1 MTENKKNSFI
11 IYTEYW
17 DCLQGLDHSAI
28 GKIFEAIFKWQR
40 GEDFTITDQAT
51 RIGFNFIKSQIE
63 RDQKKWEATKKKRSE
78 AGKKGMGSRW
88 ENNKGITKDNKGIT
102 KITVD
107 VNDNVDVDVLH
118 KCNNNNLFKNK
129 LSKTTL
135 FDVEE
140 IEKKPKEDKRKQ
152 EVNFVLDFFKE
163 KAGFYPIDPK
173 PRFVANNFF
182 RKVNSRWKKARG
194 CDIPFDAFESLTK
207 EYFDWYFKENDRVET
222 KRLQTV
228 YKNLEVYLS
237 KLGRQNGRKTY

>member
-1 MTENKKNSFI
+1 MK
-11 IYTEYW
+11 
-17 DCLQGLDHSAI
+17 
-28 GKIFEAIFKWQR
+28 
-40 GEDFTITDQAT
+40 
-51 RIGFNFIKSQIE
+51 
-63 RDQKKWEATKKKRSE
+63 TKKTFIQYTDYYDKFSRLNDEQLGQLYRSILTYQKGLPVKIDDPLTAALFDVVKVDMDNEKKKYQEKCEKNQEIAKKRE
-78 AGKKGMGSRW
+78 LKKRTRTCTNVHERAKQAPN
-88 ENNKGITKDNKGIT
+88 ENENENE
-102 KITVD
+102 
-107 VNDNVDVDVLH
+107 NDI
-118 KCNNNNLFKNK
+118 NNLFKNK

-135 FDVEE
+135 FEVEE

-163 KAGFYPIDPK
+163 KAGFYPIDQK

-207 EYFDWYFKENDRVET
+207 EYFNWYFKENDRVET